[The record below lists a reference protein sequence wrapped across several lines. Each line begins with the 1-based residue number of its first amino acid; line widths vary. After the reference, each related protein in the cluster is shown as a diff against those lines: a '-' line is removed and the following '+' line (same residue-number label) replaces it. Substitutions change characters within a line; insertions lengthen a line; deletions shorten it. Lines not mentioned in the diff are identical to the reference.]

1 MEASST
7 NSTSTIGY
15 ANRTKVY
22 HGSKKAVLRFLLN
35 AKTNVDTCMN
45 YTRPLL
51 AIRTESIKKSL
62 MDAKRKGVKIRYL
75 TEITKDNLRCSQ
87 ELMDIVEEVRHLEGI
102 MSNFMVSESEYL
114 APVVFDSQAKIVP
127 KIIYCNIRSF
137 VEQQQYFLICFG
149 IKQRLLTKGLG
160 K

>member
-1 MEASST
+1 MKYRYYSIVYTISLLYSQNPITWCDLEASST
-7 NSTSTIGY
+7 SSTSTIGD

-22 HGSKKAVLRFLLN
+22 HGSKKVIEAELRFLLN
-35 AKTNVDTCMN
+35 AKRNVDTCMN
-45 YTRPLL
+45 YTRSLL

-62 MDAKRKGVKIRYL
+62 MDAKRRGVKIRYL

-102 MSNFMVSESEYL
+102 H
-114 APVVFDSQAKIVP
+114 
-127 KIIYCNIRSF
+127 
-137 VEQQQYFLICFG
+137 EQFY
-149 IKQRLLTKGLG
+149 G

>member
-22 HGSKKAVLRFLLN
+22 HGSKKVIETVLRFLLN

-62 MDAKRKGVKIRYL
+62 MDAKRRGVKIRYL

-87 ELMDIVEEVRHLEGI
+87 RADG
-102 MSNFMVSESEYL
+102 
-114 APVVFDSQAKIVP
+114 
-127 KIIYCNIRSF
+127 YCR
-137 VEQQQYFLICFG
+137 G
-149 IKQRLLTKGLG
+149 G
-160 K
+160 